1 MIYFTTFILTLLLS
15 HIARATPACG
25 DVASPEEL
33 YDPTYADAA
42 DGQHVFPPIILHN
55 VTWATKYDN
64 KTGSPKSGACPKLAR
79 QYPHYKDFHDFPYI
93 GGAWNVKPDNQYC
106 GTCWNLT
113 DPKSKKTISL
123 VVLDSAKTDYYNIS
137 KEAFNK
143 LNGGLVGSTW
153 LLAYAKQ
160 VPLHFCKIPK

>member
-42 DGQHVFPPIILHN
+42 DGQHVLPIILYN
-55 VTWATKYDN
+55 VTWTTKYDN
-64 KTGSPKSGACPKLAR
+64 KSGSTKSGACSNLAR
-79 QYPHYKDFHDFPYI
+79 HYPHYKDFHDFPYI
-93 GGAWNVKPDNQYC
+93 GGAYNVKPNNQYC
-106 GTCWNLT
+106 GSCWNLT
-113 DPKSKKTISL
+113 DLKTNKTISL
-123 VVLDSAKTDYYNIS
+123 VVLDSTKTGYNIS

-143 LNGGLVGSTW
+143 LNGGKVGSTW
-153 LLAYAKQ
+153 LQAEAKP
-160 VPLHFCKIPK
+160 VLPHFCKIPT